1 MKNQLLSRRSL
12 LQSGLAATTFP
23 LLPTLVPGPARAA
36 DSAGDSWGGLK
47 MGVASYTLRTLPVDA
62 AIKAIL
68 KVGLKYVSI
77 KDMHLPMKS
86 TPEERRAV
94 IAQFKAAGIT
104 PLSCGVVNLSNDE
117 AAIRQ
122 AFEYTRDCGL
132 PTMVC
137 NPDPASLAILDRLVK
152 EFDIRLAIHNHGP
165 GDKRW
170 PSPFDVMKNVESL
183 DRRIGVCID
192 VGHTARAKV
201 DSADAIRKIRDRV
214 YDLHLKDI
222 DSTEPTGNS
231 VEGGRGV
238 LDFASI
244 FRALQEIRYSHLIGI
259 EYEKDAND
267 PIPGLAETVGY
278 SRAILRSLRKA

>member
-1 MKNQLLSRRSL
+1 MLLKSGLVAAGAPILPSLLSYEA
-12 LQSGLAATTFP
+12 Q
-23 LLPTLVPGPARAA
+23 AA
-36 DSAGDSWGGLK
+36 DSALESWGGLK
-47 MGVASYTLRTLPVDA
+47 MGVASYTLRTLA
-62 AIKAIL
+62 LEGAIKAIQ
-68 KVGLKYVSI
+68 KVGLTYVSI

-86 TPEERRAV
+86 TPEERRSV

-104 PLSCGVVNLSNDE
+104 PLSCGVVNLNNDE

-122 AFEYTRDCGL
+122 AFQYARDCGF

-137 NPDPASLAILDRLVK
+137 SPDPASLPILDRMVK
-152 EFDIRLAIHNHGP
+152 EFDFRLAIHNHGP

-170 PSPFDVMKNVESL
+170 PSPFDVMKGVESL
-183 DRRIGVCID
+183 DRRIGVCVD

-201 DSADAIRKIRDRV
+201 DPADAIRRIRDRV

-222 DSTEPTGNS
+222 DSTEPDGRP

-244 FRALQEIRYSHLIGI
+244 FRALREIRYPHLVGI

-278 SRAILRSLRKA
+278 SRAIMLSLRKA